1 MVASPSPLASISS
14 ARRQRLEMLRSFL
27 VLAGVSAAAAAGSCN
42 DFKMQ
47 CQTTCIAKSGGV
59 TTGQCWG
66 TPTYRF
72 CKCSDASVLTIP
84 GYTCDH
90 PTCPAEARA
99 PPAVPAPTPRAP
111 TPPASALCS
120 FCGTSP
126 AVSGFTTWVAG
137 TSPDSSTVR
146 TLNGG
151 GVVVCAE
158 SHHYAYAEFALEKA
172 GSSYATIDVPLKNR
186 AEAWDVTPQANS
198 ADISAATGLAITYQ
212 STVDTYLQVRHG
224 ANKHGGH
231 HYRVLL
237 PAHASMA
244 TANFAFG
251 AFAQPSWTSD
261 KYALNLKDVFSF
273 TFVATESGSLLVQSM
288 DLGTQSGA
296 TLTPLAAGCAAS
308 KSKRS
313 ACSLVCAARRPSL
326 AGAPAPT
333 PAATAAPETV
343 STGSSAAYVAKA
355 AAEAVRLRNVQL
367 GLSSYWT
374 LVRIVSGSENR
385 VQGYSYRL
393 QLVVASP
400 TGEQKTVEAVVA
412 TTTYRDIFNLFKWDE
427 GAVVAATTAAPT
439 KVQVSPTPAPTYKNN
454 NNGGN
459 GNAVANSGNS
469 GAGFASAGG
478 VTGPSVGTVIT
489 PQGDARRIYNAP
501 YKARGALFP
510 FITEDGECVDIA
522 QTNGK
527 WPAGYMPCCPG
538 CHSRPCSNCG
548 GN

>member
-1 MVASPSPLASISS
+1 M
-14 ARRQRLEMLRSFL
+14 MRSTL
-27 VLAGVSAAAAAGSCN
+27 VLAAVSAAAAAGSCN
-42 DFKMQ
+42 DFKMK

-59 TTGQCWG
+59 STGQCWG

-72 CKCSDASVLTIP
+72 CKCSDASVVTIP

-90 PTCPAEARA
+90 PTCPAEARGSTEAPRYA
-99 PPAVPAPTPRAP
+99 PPAVPAPTP
-111 TPPASALCS
+111 TPVPSALCS

-186 AEAWDVTPQANS
+186 AEAWDVVPKDNS
-198 ADISAATGLAITYQ
+198 ADIEAATGLAITYQ

-251 AFAQPSWTSD
+251 AFAQPSWTND

-288 DLGTQSGA
+288 DLGTPSGA
-296 TLTPLAAGCAAS
+296 TLTPLAAGCAA
-308 KSKRS
+308 SKRS

-439 KVQVSPTPAPTYKNN
+439 KVQVNPTPAPTYNNNNN